1 MRLITTMN
9 LSSATSTRAAA
20 PSAAPRHLRVSCHQS
35 TSRGSSVASRRKL
48 ARVMGMNVRTASRG
62 LTHGE
67 ERRVAATVL
76 VIGSGAAG
84 LRAAIE
90 LAERG
95 VQVVCVSKRRRDD
108 AHTVLAAGGIN
119 AALATMD
126 PEDSWE
132 QHAADTLREAYWL
145 ADPGIVELLCREAP
159 AAIEELVRYGVQFAR
174 EDDGRLTQRF
184 FGAHRWRR
192 TCFAGDY
199 TGREIQ
205 RALVGRAAEVGVAMR
220 DDLYVSRLLV
230 HDGRV
235 FGVYA
240 FDVEDGGRSVIVA
253 DAVILA
259 AGGHTR
265 IWRRSSSR
273 RDENTGDAMRLAAEA
288 GCRLRDMEFV
298 QFHPTGMVFPEE
310 SAGTLVTEA
319 VRGEGG
325 ILRNAAGERFMERYD
340 PERLELSARDRV
352 ALANYIEIA
361 EGRGTEH
368 GGVLLDVSHLD
379 RDMVL
384 RRLPR
389 MYRQFIDLAM
399 VDITSTP
406 MEVAP
411 TAHYSMGGVWVDA
424 ETHATEVE
432 GLYAVGECATGV
444 HGANRLGGNS
454 LTECVVFGRIVGAE
468 AARWSAKLD
477 VQVRDRAAIAAARE
491 EVDELLARRG
501 EEFPRPLQRAVRDL
515 MAECCGVV
523 RSENGLREGLTRLDE
538 VAARARDMEVRPDI
552 AGYDDLAYAFDL
564 KGSLLAARS
573 TLQCALE
580 RRETRGAHNRVDF
593 PDQDPGLQLN
603 LVWSCEGTIT
613 REPIPQPSSAVAAL
627 ADGPELETTG
637 RLLE

>member
-1 MRLITTMN
+1 MHEIEEQ
-9 LSSATSTRAAA
+9 RA
-20 PSAAPRHLRVSCHQS
+20 
-35 TSRGSSVASRRKL
+35 
-48 ARVMGMNVRTASRG
+48 
-62 LTHGE
+62 
-67 ERRVAATVL
+67 AATVL
-76 VIGSGAAG
+76 VIGAGAAG

-95 VQVVCVSKRRRDD
+95 LQVLCVSKRRRDD

-132 QHAADTLREAYWL
+132 QHAADTLREGYWL
-145 ADPGIVELLCREAP
+145 GDPRIVELLCREAP

-205 RALVGRAAEVGVAMR
+205 QALVGRAAEVGVAMR
-220 DDLYVSRLLV
+220 DDLYVTRLLV
-230 HDGRV
+230 REGRV
-235 FGVYA
+235 FGVYG
-240 FDVEDGGRSVIVA
+240 FDVEDGRRWIIVA

-273 RDENTGDAMRLAAEA
+273 RDENTGDAMRLAVEA

-325 ILRNAAGERFMERYD
+325 ILRNAVGERFMERYD

-352 ALANYIEIA
+352 ALANYTEIS

-368 GGVLLDVSHLD
+368 GGVLLDISHVD
-379 RDMVL
+379 RNTVL

-399 VDITSTP
+399 LDITSTA

-411 TAHYSMGGVWVDA
+411 TAHYSMGGVRVDA
-424 ETHATEVE
+424 ETHATDVE

-454 LTECVVFGRIVGAE
+454 LTECVVFGRIVGSE
-468 AARWSAKLD
+468 AARWSGKLD
-477 VQVRDRAAIAAARE
+477 VQVRDRAAIAVARE
-491 EVDELLARRG
+491 EVDELLAGRG
-501 EEFPRPLQRAVRDL
+501 EEFARPLQRAVRDL
-515 MAECCGVV
+515 MSECCGVV
-523 RSENGLREGLTRLDE
+523 RSEKGLRAGLTRLDE
-538 VAARARDMEVRPDI
+538 VGARARGMEVRPDI
-552 AGYDDLAYAFDL
+552 AGYDDLAHAFDL
-564 KGSLLAARS
+564 KGSLLAARA
-573 TLQCALE
+573 TLECALE
-580 RRETRGAHNRVDF
+580 RRETRGSHNRVDF
-593 PDQDPGLQLN
+593 PDQDPDLQAN
-603 LVWSCEGTIT
+603 FVWASDGTVT
-613 REPIPQPSSAVAAL
+613 RERVPRPSRPVAAL
-627 ADGPELETTG
+627 AGTLELDVKD

>member
-1 MRLITTMN
+1 VI
-9 LSSATSTRAAA
+9 S
-20 PSAAPRHLRVSCHQS
+20 
-35 TSRGSSVASRRKL
+35 
-48 ARVMGMNVRTASRG
+48 RTALRP
-62 LTHGE
+62 LTHAE
-67 ERRVAATVL
+67 ERRAAVTAL

-95 VQVVCVSKRRRDD
+95 VQVLCVGKRRRDD

-145 ADPGIVELLCREAP
+145 ADPRSVELMCREAP
-159 AAIEELVRYGVQFAR
+159 AAVEDVVAYGAQFAR

-205 RALVGRAAEVGVAMR
+205 RALVGRAAELGVAFR
-220 DDLYVSRLLV
+220 DDLYVTRLLV
-230 HDGRV
+230 HNGRV
-235 FGVYA
+235 FGVYG
-240 FDVEDGGRSVIVA
+240 FDLEDGSRWVIVA
-253 DAVILA
+253 DAVVLA

-273 RDENTGDAMRLAAEA
+273 RDENTGDAMRLAVEA
-288 GCRLRDMEFV
+288 GGRLRDMEFV

-340 PERLELSARDRV
+340 PERLELSTRDRV
-352 ALANYIEIA
+352 ALANYTEIA
-361 EGRGTEH
+361 EGRGTDH
-368 GGVLLDVSHLD
+368 GGVLLDISHLE

-399 VDITSTP
+399 LDITSTP

-424 ETHATEVE
+424 ETHATDVE

-454 LTECVVFGRIVGAE
+454 LTECVVFGRVVGAE
-468 AARWSAKLD
+468 AARWAAKLD
-477 VQVRDRAAIAAARE
+477 VQARDRSVIAAARE
-491 EVDELLARRG
+491 EVDELLTRRG
-501 EEFPRPLQRAVRDL
+501 EEFARPLQRAVRDL
-515 MAECCGVV
+515 MSECGGVV
-523 RSENGLREGLTRLDE
+523 RSEDGLREGLARLDE
-538 VAARARDMEVRPDI
+538 VAARARAMEVRPDI
-552 AGYDDLAYAFDL
+552 AGYDDLAHAFDL
-564 KGSLLAARS
+564 HGSLLAARA
-573 TLQCALE
+573 TLECALA
-580 RRETRGAHNRVDF
+580 RRETRGAHNRADY
-593 PDQDPGLQLN
+593 PDQDPGLQVN
-603 LVWSCEGTIT
+603 LVWSGDGTVT
-613 REPIPQPSSAVAAL
+613 HEPIPQPSPAVVAL
-627 ADGPELETTG
+627 ARGPELDAKG

>member
-1 MRLITTMN
+1 VRG
-9 LSSATSTRAAA
+9 AAA
-20 PSAAPRHLRVSCHQS
+20 RPLTQPDER
-35 TSRGSSVASRRKL
+35 
-48 ARVMGMNVRTASRG
+48 RTA
-62 LTHGE
+62 
-67 ERRVAATVL
+67 AAVL
-76 VIGSGAAG
+76 VIGTGAAG

-90 LAERG
+90 LAESG
-95 VQVVCVSKRRRDD
+95 VQVQCVGKRRRDD
-108 AHTVLAAGGIN
+108 AHTVLASGGIS

-126 PEDSWE
+126 TEDSWE
-132 QHAADTLREAYWL
+132 QHAADTLRESYWL
-145 ADPGIVELLCREAP
+145 ADPRGVELLCRRAP
-159 AAIEELVRYGVQFAR
+159 DAIEDLVRYGAQFAR
-174 EDDGRLTQRF
+174 EDDGRLTQRY

-205 RALVGRAAEVGVAMR
+205 RTLVRRAAEMGIAMR
-220 DDLYVSRLLV
+220 DDVYVTRLLV
-230 HDGRV
+230 HEGRV
-235 FGVYA
+235 FGAYG
-240 FDVEDGGRSVIVA
+240 FDVEDGSRWVIVA
-253 DAVILA
+253 DAVVLA

-298 QFHPTGMVFPEE
+298 QFHPTGMVYPEE

-340 PERLELSARDRV
+340 PERLELSTRDRV
-352 ALANYIEIA
+352 ALANYTEIA

-368 GGVLLDVSHLD
+368 GGVLLDISHLD
-379 RDMVL
+379 RELVL

-399 VDITSTP
+399 LDITSTP

-424 ETHATEVE
+424 ETHATDVE
-432 GLYAVGECATGV
+432 GLYAVGECASGV

-454 LTECVVFGRIVGAE
+454 LAEAVVFGRIVGAE
-468 AARWSAKLD
+468 AARWSAQLD
-477 VQVRDRAAIAAARE
+477 VQARDHAAITAARD
-491 EVDELLARRG
+491 EVDELLSRRG
-501 EEFPRPLQRAVRDL
+501 EEFARPLQRAVRDV
-515 MAECCGVV
+515 MSECGGVV
-523 RSENGLREGLTRLDE
+523 RSEDGLRDGLARLNE
-538 VAARARDMEVRPDI
+538 VAGRAPDMEVRPDI
-552 AGYDDLAYAFDL
+552 AGYDDLAHALDL
-564 KGSLLAARS
+564 QGSLLAARA
-573 TLQCALE
+573 TLECALE

-593 PDQDPGLQLN
+593 PGQDPGLQVN
-603 LVWSCEGTIT
+603 LVWAADRTIVG
-613 REPIPQPSSAVAAL
+613 EPIPKPSPAVAAL
-627 ADGPELETTG
+627 AGRPDFDVPG